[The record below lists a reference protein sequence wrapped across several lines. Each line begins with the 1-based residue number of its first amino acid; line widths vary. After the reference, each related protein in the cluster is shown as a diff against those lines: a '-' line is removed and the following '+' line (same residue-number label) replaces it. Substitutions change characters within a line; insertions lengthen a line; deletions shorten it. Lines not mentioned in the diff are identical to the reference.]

1 MSKSINEKKNNKDP
15 ISLLKDITL
24 SDESRLKVL
33 VRDITSMGGNHL
45 DIEYLKVN
53 NFFFKYFLF

>member
-1 MSKSINEKKNNKDP
+1 MSSSVNNKKSKDP

-24 SDESRLKVL
+24 TDESRLKVL
-33 VRDITSMGGNHL
+33 INDITSKGENHL

-53 NFFFKYFLF
+53 INIFY